1 VTLPSLAK
9 KAAKRNQSKPAE
21 MQRWLQRAC
30 IFQPPGDFRRP
41 ISMAKKSIRDISLS
55 GKRCFVRVDFNV
67 PLDEKDGQMVITD
80 DTRIKET
87 LPTLKFLI
95 EAGARVIL
103 ASHLGRPKGQRDP
116 KQSLR
121 PIAARLSEM
130 IKRPVDFADDC
141 IGDAAKTKAMAL
153 QDGGVLVLE
162 NVRFHAGEEKNDPEL
177 ARQMADLAEVYVND
191 AFGSA
196 HRAHSS
202 TAGVAAYLPAVSGL
216 LMEKELTYLHD
227 ELENPERPFV
237 VILGGAK
244 VNDKIEVI
252 NRLLEKADTIIIGG
266 GMAYTFR
273 KLVQGIAIGK
283 SLYKPEWEPIAQAA
297 IEKAKARGVKLL
309 IPVDAMVTDAF
320 DFDAKKLGNMK
331 LAAEGQDIDPEW
343 EGVDIGPA
351 SVKLFADEIA
361 KAKTVI
367 WNGPMGVFEIK
378 EAAKGTFAIA
388 EAIAANQRAKTIIGG
403 GDSVKA
409 VKKAGVA
416 DKVTFISTG
425 GGASLEL
432 LEGKTLPGVAALNEK

>member
-1 VTLPSLAK
+1 MPK
-9 KAAKRNQSKPAE
+9 KT
-21 MQRWLQRAC
+21 
-30 IFQPPGDFRRP
+30 
-41 ISMAKKSIRDISLS
+41 IRDIELS
-55 GKRCFVRVDFNV
+55 NKRVLVRVDFNV

-80 DTRIKET
+80 STRIQET
-87 LPTLKFLI
+87 LPTLNYLI
-95 EAGARVIL
+95 EKGAKVIL
-103 ASHLGRPKGQRDP
+103 CSHLGRPKGQRDP
-116 KQSLR
+116 KQSLA
-121 PIAARLSEM
+121 PVAPALSSLLGC
-130 IKRPVDFADDC
+130 PVEFSDET
-141 IGDAAKTKAMAL
+141 IGEVAKAKALAL
-153 QDGGVLVLE
+153 PPGGVLLLE
-162 NVRFHAGEEKNDPEL
+162 NTRFFAGEEKNDAEL
-177 ARQMADLAEVYVND
+177 AKGLADLAEIFVND

-202 TAGVAAYLPAVSGL
+202 TAGVADYLPAVSGL

-273 KLVQGIAIGK
+273 KLVQGITIGK

-297 IEKAKARGVKLL
+297 IDKAKKLGVNLL
-309 IPVDAMVTDAF
+309 IPVDAMITDAF
-320 DFDAKKLGNMK
+320 DFDAKKLGNTK
-331 LAAEGQDIDPEW
+331 YTGVNESIPDGW
-343 EGVDIGPA
+343 EGVDIGPE
-351 SVKLFADEIA
+351 SVKLFAAEIA

-378 EAAKGTFAIA
+378 ESSKGSFDVAAAIA
-388 EAIAANQRAKTIIGG
+388 ENTSAKTIIGG

-409 VKKAGVA
+409 VKKAGLA
-416 DKVTFISTG
+416 DKMTFISTG

-432 LEGKTLPGVAALNEK
+432 LEGKILPGVACLQEK

>member
-1 VTLPSLAK
+1 MPK
-9 KAAKRNQSKPAE
+9 KT
-21 MQRWLQRAC
+21 
-30 IFQPPGDFRRP
+30 
-41 ISMAKKSIRDISLS
+41 IRDIDPSN
-55 GKRCFVRVDFNV
+55 KRVLVRVDFNV
-67 PLDEKDGQMVITD
+67 PLDEKDGAMVITD

-87 LPTLKFLI
+87 LPTLKYLLDK
-95 EAGARVIL
+95 GAKVIL
-103 ASHLGRPKGQRDP
+103 CSHLGRPKGQRDP
-116 KQSLR
+116 KQSLA
-121 PIAARLSEM
+121 PVVPALSAM
-130 IKRPVDFADDC
+130 LGVPVEFVGDC
-141 IGDAAKTKAMAL
+141 QGEEAKAKALAL
-153 QDGGVLVLE
+153 PSGGVLLLE
-162 NVRFHAGEEKNDPEL
+162 NTRYYAGEEKNDLTL
-177 ARQMADLAEVYVND
+177 AKGMADLAEIYVND

-202 TAGVAAYLPAVSGL
+202 TAGVAQFLPAVSGL

-273 KLVQGIAIGK
+273 KLVQGITIGK

-297 IEKAKARGVKLL
+297 IDKAKERGVKLL
-309 IPVDAMVTDAF
+309 IPVDAMITDAF
-320 DFDAKKLGNMK
+320 DFDAKKLGTTKYTGVN
-331 LAAEGQDIDPEW
+331 ENIPDGW
-343 EGVDIGPA
+343 EGVDIGPE

-378 EAAKGTFAIA
+378 ESSKGSFDIA
-388 EAIAANQRAKTIIGG
+388 EAVAANTSAKTIIGG

-409 VKKAGVA
+409 VKKAKLA
-416 DKVTFISTG
+416 DKMTFISTG

-432 LEGKTLPGVAALNEK
+432 LEGKILPGVAALQEK

>member
-416 DKVTFISTG
+416 
-425 GGASLEL
+425 ASLEL

>member
-1 VTLPSLAK
+1 
-9 KAAKRNQSKPAE
+9 
-21 MQRWLQRAC
+21 
-30 IFQPPGDFRRP
+30 
-41 ISMAKKSIRDISLS
+41 MAKKSIRDISLS

-141 IGDAAKTKAMAL
+141 IGDAAKAKAMAL

-202 TAGVAAYLPAVSGL
+202 TAGVAAFLPAVSGL

-378 EAAKGTFAIA
+378 EAVKGTFAIA

>member
-1 VTLPSLAK
+1 MPK
-9 KAAKRNQSKPAE
+9 KT
-21 MQRWLQRAC
+21 
-30 IFQPPGDFRRP
+30 
-41 ISMAKKSIRDISLS
+41 IRDIDLS
-55 GKRCFVRVDFNV
+55 NKRVLVRVDFNV

-80 DTRIKET
+80 ATRIQET
-87 LPTLKFLI
+87 LPTLKALI
-95 EAGARVIL
+95 AAGAKVIL
-103 ASHLGRPKGQRDP
+103 CSHLGRPKGQRDP
-116 KQSLR
+116 KQSLA
-121 PIAARLSEM
+121 PVAPALSELLGM
-130 IKRPVDFADDC
+130 PVEFSEETTGPVAL
-141 IGDAAKTKAMAL
+141 AKAMAL
-153 QDGGVLVLE
+153 PAGGVLLLE
-162 NVRFHAGEEKNDPEL
+162 NTRFHAGEEKNDPEL
-177 ARQMADLAEVYVND
+177 AKGLAELAEVFVND

-202 TAGVAAYLPAVSGL
+202 TAGVADYLPAVSGL

-273 KLVQGIAIGK
+273 KLVQGITIGK

-297 IEKAKARGVKLL
+297 IDKAKARGVNLL
-309 IPVDAMVTDAF
+309 IPVDAMITDAF
-320 DFDAKKLGNMK
+320 DFDAKKLGETKYTGVN
-331 LAAEGQDIDPEW
+331 ENIPDGW
-343 EGVDIGPA
+343 EGVDIGPE
-351 SVKLFADEIA
+351 SVKLFAAEIA

-378 EAAKGTFAIA
+378 ESSKGSFDVAAAIA
-388 EAIAANQRAKTIIGG
+388 ENTSAKTIIGG

-409 VKKAGVA
+409 VKKAKLA
-416 DKVTFISTG
+416 DKMTFISTG

-432 LEGKTLPGVAALNEK
+432 LEGKVLPGVACLQEK

>member
-1 VTLPSLAK
+1 MPKQT
-9 KAAKRNQSKPAE
+9 
-21 MQRWLQRAC
+21 
-30 IFQPPGDFRRP
+30 
-41 ISMAKKSIRDISLS
+41 IRDIELA
-55 GKRCFVRVDFNV
+55 GKRVLVRVDFNV
-67 PLDEKDGQMVITD
+67 PLDEKDGQMIITD
-80 DTRIKET
+80 ATRIQET

-95 EAGARVIL
+95 EKGAKVIL
-103 ASHLGRPKGQRDP
+103 CSHLGRPKGQPDP
-116 KQSLR
+116 KQSLA
-121 PIAARLSEM
+121 PVAPALSALLGC
-130 IKRPVDFADDC
+130 PVQFSSETV
-141 IGDAAKTKAMAL
+141 GSSAKEKALAL
-153 QDGGVLVLE
+153 SNGGVLLLE
-162 NVRFHAGEEKNDPEL
+162 NTRFHAGEEKNDPEL
-177 ARQMADLAEVYVND
+177 AKGLADLAEVFVND

-202 TAGVAAYLPAVSGL
+202 TAGVADYLPAVSGL

-273 KLVQGIAIGK
+273 KIVQGITIGK

-297 IEKAKARGVKLL
+297 IDKAKKLGVNLL
-309 IPVDAMVTDAF
+309 IPVDAMITDAF
-320 DFDAKKLGNMK
+320 DFDAKKLGTTKYTGVN
-331 LAAEGQDIDPEW
+331 ENIPDGW
-343 EGVDIGPA
+343 EGVDIGPE
-351 SVKLFADEIA
+351 SVKLFAAEIA

-378 EAAKGTFAIA
+378 ESSKGSFDVAAAIA
-388 EAIAANQRAKTIIGG
+388 ENTSAKTIIGG

-409 VKKAGVA
+409 VKKAKLA
-416 DKVTFISTG
+416 DKMTFISTG

-432 LEGKTLPGVAALNEK
+432 LEGKTLPGVACLLDK